1 MSKKK
6 IGILLSGIVVIFIT
20 WSLIGQIMTTVKS
33 GDRLQE
39 DADKLH
45 SLEVKNK
52 ELKNKLEEVKKPSFV
67 EQQARDKL
75 GLAREGETLVIIPD
89 EKLNQVLGVTEK
101 KAEIRLPNW
110 QGWLRLFWK

>member
-1 MSKKK
+1 MSKK
-6 IGILLSGIVVIFIT
+6 IVILLVGVVVVALA

-45 SLEVKNK
+45 SLEIKNN
-52 ELKNKLEEVKKPSFV
+52 ELKAKLEEVKKPSFV

-75 GLAREGETLVIIPD
+75 GLSREGETIVIIPD
-89 EKLNQVLGVTEK
+89 DKLNQVLGVAKNKE
-101 KAEIRLPNW
+101 EIRLPNW
-110 QGWLRLFWK
+110 QGWLKLFLH